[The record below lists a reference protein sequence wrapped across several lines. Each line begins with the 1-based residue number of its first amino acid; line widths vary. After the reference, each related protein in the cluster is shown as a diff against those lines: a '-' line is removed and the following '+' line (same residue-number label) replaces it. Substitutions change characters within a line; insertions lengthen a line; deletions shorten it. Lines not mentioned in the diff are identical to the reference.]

1 MSNQIRLVQGDNLP
15 YIRVALKN
23 ADETPL
29 DVSDA
34 AVVVKFRAAG
44 STTTLSVIP
53 CTFVTDGTDGLVV
66 FNFPGTTLSV
76 PAGSYEGEIEID
88 FTGQIQTVYNLLK
101 FLVREDFS

>member
-1 MSNQIRLVQGDNLP
+1 MANQIKLVQGDNLP

-23 ADETPL
+23 ADDTPL

-34 AVVVKFRAAG
+34 TVVVKFRAAG

-53 CTFVTDGTDGLVV
+53 CSFVTDGTDGVVV
-66 FNFPGTTLSV
+66 FNFPGTTLNV
-76 PAGSYEGEIEID
+76 PPGSYEGEIEID
-88 FTGQIQTVYNLLK
+88 FAGQIQTVYNLLK

>member
-1 MSNQIRLVQGDNLP
+1 MTERIKLVQGDNLP
-15 YIRVALKN
+15 YIRIALTN
-23 ADETPL
+23 ADGTAL

-34 AVVVKFRAAG
+34 TVVVKFRAAG
-44 STTTLSVIP
+44 STTTLSVLS
-53 CTFVTDGTDGLVV
+53 CNFVTDGTDGLVV

-76 PAGSYEGEIEID
+76 PPGPYEGEIEIN

>member
-34 AVVVKFRAAG
+34 TVVVKFRAAG

-53 CTFVTDGTDGLVV
+53 CNFVTDGTDGFVV
-66 FNFPGTTLSV
+66 FNFPGTTLNV
-76 PAGSYEGEIEID
+76 PAGAYEGEIEIN
-88 FTGQIQTVYNLLK
+88 FVGQIQTVYNLLK

>member
-1 MSNQIRLVQGDNLP
+1 MTEKIKLVQGDNLP

-23 ADETPL
+23 ADETPM

-34 AVVVKFRAAG
+34 TVVVKFRATG
-44 STTTLSVIP
+44 STDTLSVIN

-76 PAGSYEGEIEID
+76 PAGLYEGEIEID
-88 FTGQIQTVYNLLK
+88 FAGQIQTVYNLLK
-101 FLVREDFS
+101 FQVREDFS

>member
-1 MSNQIRLVQGDNLP
+1 MSNTIKLVQGDNLP

-23 ADETPL
+23 ADGTAM

-34 AVVVKFRAAG
+34 TVVVKFRAAG
-44 STTTLSVIP
+44 STTTLSILN

-66 FNFPGTTLSV
+66 FNFPGTTLDV
-76 PAGSYEGEIEID
+76 DAGAYEGEIEID
-88 FTGQIQTVYNLLK
+88 FAGQIQTVYNLLK

>member
-34 AVVVKFRAAG
+34 TVVMKFRAAG
-44 STTTLSVIP
+44 STTTLSTIP
-53 CTFVTDGTDGLVV
+53 CTFATDGVDGVIV
-66 FNFPGTTLSV
+66 FNFPGDTLNV
-76 PAGSYEGEIEID
+76 PAGSYEGELEID

>member
-1 MSNQIRLVQGDNLP
+1 MSNQIKLVQGDNLP

-23 ADETPL
+23 ADGTAM

-34 AVVVKFRAAG
+34 TIVVKFRAAG
-44 STTTLSVIP
+44 TTVTLSTLS

-66 FNFPGTTLSV
+66 FNFPGTTLDV
-76 PAGSYEGEIEID
+76 DAGSYEGEIEID
-88 FTGQIQTVYNLLK
+88 FAGQIQTVYNLLK